1 MPDHEYQNP
10 RLDRV
15 EAILETL
22 GQRQAEFAEE
32 LKDLKGVTQV
42 LVTTQA
48 DLEAEHRRLLVAQVV
63 MVDSVQQ
70 LAEAQRHT
78 DERLNALIAVVDGM
92 VRRPPPPA

>member
-1 MPDHEYQNP
+1 MPDSGRHNP

-22 GQRQAEFAEE
+22 AQRQAEFAEGLTE
-32 LKDLKGVTQV
+32 IKGITQV
-42 LVTTQA
+42 LASARA
-48 DLEAEHRRLLVAQVV
+48 DFEEEHRRLLRAQVV

-70 LAEAQRHT
+70 LAEVQRHA
-78 DERLNALIAVVDGM
+78 DERMNALIAVVDGM